1 MGLSEALL
9 PEVDQEMANTRK
21 TLERLPEDK
30 LTWKLHE
37 KSMTMGA
44 LAVHLATI
52 PSWAVPTIQ
61 EDALDIAPA
70 GEPFYQPSPAHSRTG
85 VLDMFDTNVRA
96 ARAAIAEAMD
106 KHLLQPWTLLAGGQ
120 AVFTLPRIT
129 VLRSMF
135 MNHSIHHHAQLG
147 VYFRLNDIPMPAL
160 YGPSADEEGM
170 S

>member
-1 MGLSEALL
+1 
-9 PEVDQEMANTRK
+9 
-21 TLERLPEDK
+21 
-30 LTWKLHE
+30 
-37 KSMTMGA
+37 
-44 LAVHLATI
+44 
-52 PSWAVPTIQ
+52 
-61 EDALDIAPA
+61 
-70 GEPFYQPSPAHSRTG
+70 
-85 VLDMFDTNVRA
+85 MFDTNVRA